1 MPLALND
8 SLPQKKLSPFQRPRC
23 HCHWQNL
30 VAGACPQQCWHW
42 WWQGCEVGS
51 TAGDRTCRAHCVD
64 GGATSLG
71 WLHRASCGDMT
82 RKEMSGQAALWLVP
96 WLSKLMQVLTTGSYL
111 VALSLL
117 EGSDRLVPAAEG
129 PPEQGS
135 QAT

>member
-1 MPLALND
+1 MSLALND
-8 SLPQKKLSPFQRPRC
+8 GLPQKKLSPFQHPRC
-23 HCHWQNL
+23 HCHGQNL
-30 VAGACPQQCWHW
+30 GAGACPQQCWHW

-51 TAGDRTCRAHCVD
+51 TAGDWTCRAHCVD
-64 GGATSLG
+64 GGAASLG
-71 WLHRASCGDMT
+71 WLHRASCRDMT
-82 RKEMSGQAALWLVP
+82 KQEMSGQAALWLVP